1 MHNINTQNTVMNIT
15 NLSYTKP
22 ILILTKLP
30 KLSTIM
36 NNEETLSEGKTFSAK
51 VVQ

>member
-1 MHNINTQNTVMNIT
+1 MHHKQTQNTVMNIT
-15 NLSYTKP
+15 NFSLTKP

-36 NNEETLSEGKTFSAK
+36 NNEATLSEGKTFSAK